1 MTTRLR
7 AVVGQAVKIIL
18 FTAAALLL
26 DWSYIYYRYYH
37 RTEGGH
43 SCTHD

>member
-1 MTTRLR
+1 MERVRT
-7 AVVGQAVKIIL
+7 VCVQAVKIAI
-18 FTAAALLL
+18 FTAAVLLL

-43 SCTHD
+43 